1 MSTFEPVE
9 ILLVEDSDT
18 DAEVALRALRRAHL
32 GNQVVWVKDGAEALG
47 YLFRTGEY
55 ADRPNG
61 EPRLV
66 LLDIKMPKIDGLETL
81 RQIRERDPQHRIPVV
96 MLTSSAEESDLL
108 RSYQLGVNSYVV
120 KPVDFIQLSEQIVR
134 LGFYWL
140 AMNRVPSS

>member
-32 GNQVVWVKDGAEALG
+32 GNQVVWVKDGAEALD